1 MSRTRVE
8 IMCMPD
14 IDCQD
19 MMIAMETMGFTR
31 IREVFNHM
39 INITAN
45 IEYDNSDDLGQK
57 INRLQSEHK
66 GQIMQ
71 ITYRGPMCASTQLK
85 S

>member
-1 MSRTRVE
+1 
-8 IMCMPD
+8 
-14 IDCQD
+14 

-45 IEYDNSDDLGQK
+45 IEYDNYDDLGHK

-71 ITYRGPMCASTQLK
+71 IAYRGPMCTNIQQLK

>member
-8 IMCMPD
+8 IMCIPD

-66 GQIMQ
+66 EKIMQ
-71 ITYRGPMCASTQLK
+71 INWRGPVCASTQIKL
-85 S
+85 